1 MQILL
6 ALSRL
11 IDRCN
16 LLIGKLMIWLI
27 FAAVMISAGNALARK
42 LFSLSSN
49 AWLELQW
56 YLYAAAF
63 MLAAGATFLQNGH
76 VRIDVLAA
84 RLSPRT
90 RMIIDIAGITLFML
104 PLCYFMIRF
113 SWPMVSRAYASGEM
127 SSSAGGLIR
136 WPVYAMLPAGFLL
149 LGLQSVSELIKRI
162 GFLCGLCP
170 NPLEPPNDDA
180 QTAAEKEV
188 ARGHP

>member
-84 RLSPRT
+84 RLSART
-90 RMIIDIAGITLFML
+90 RTIIDIAGITLFLL

-113 SWPMVSRAYASGEM
+113 SWPMVSRAYVSGEM

-162 GFLCGLCP
+162 GFLCGLCT
-170 NPLEPPNDDA
+170 NPLERPNEDA